1 VKGGEYRSNS
11 RFGKLFFHE
20 NWQNRFMS
28 AFRLGAKSIIINK
41 MLKRLTITNLAII
54 ENIDVTFRE
63 GFTVLTGETGAGKSL
78 VIDSLS
84 LLLGARAS
92 SELIRSGEDSA
103 NIRGLFE
110 LHNPQLDAI
119 LSQLSIEDPDG
130 SILIERTI
138 GKNKSSIKVNG
149 VSTSLT
155 DLNRIAKYLADI
167 HNQFDFE
174 KILNP
179 ENYLEIIDGFSYELT
194 SSYKKE
200 YNDKLI
206 AYKAQKADYESLL
219 EKKKKIDES
228 RDFYEYQLKE
238 LKAADLKE
246 GEEEQIASEISL
258 LHNYDKIYSLSQEA
272 NSILHEDFLDK
283 LYELNQFLSKLSEYQ
298 KQYQEVHDKLDDRYY
313 ELKDTF
319 SELKKNLED
328 IDYDPSHL
336 NDLEQ
341 RDADLSSLKRKYKK
355 SIAELIAYRDELEP
369 LMGENSDFENSIAE
383 KKKEMD
389 LAFQACYEKGS
400 ELTVLR
406 KKIAKSIE
414 KELENSMKDL
424 LLKARFQVSFLP
436 VDPQS
441 GDLVLKENGL
451 DEVDFLIE
459 TNVGEGLRSLSKV
472 ISGGEASRIMLA
484 FKAVFIKANKI
495 STVIFD
501 EIDTGISG
509 ETAQAVA
516 RKIHEISL
524 TSQVIAITHMPQV
537 ASLSDHHILIA
548 KEVKG
553 NRTFAH
559 MKELTLE
566 EKIRQVA
573 YLISGG
579 DVTEKQLDYAKEMV
593 LSKRN

>member
-1 VKGGEYRSNS
+1 
-11 RFGKLFFHE
+11 
-20 NWQNRFMS
+20 
-28 AFRLGAKSIIINK
+28 
-41 MLKRLTITNLAII
+41 MLQRLTITNFAII
-54 ENIDVTFRE
+54 ENIDVSFKE

-92 SELIRSGEDSA
+92 SELIRAGEDNA
-103 NIRGLFE
+103 TVKGIFI
-110 LHNPQLDAI
+110 LHSPQLDAI
-119 LSQLSIEDPDG
+119 LSSLNIPTLDG
-130 SILIERTI
+130 QIVIERVI
-138 GKNKSSIKVNG
+138 GKTRSSIKVNN
-149 VSTSLT
+149 VSVSLN

-179 ENYLEIIDGFSYELT
+179 ENYLEIIDGFSYDLT
-194 SSYKKE
+194 ASYKKDYSALLVSYKE
-200 YNDKLI
+200 KKA
-206 AYKAQKADYESLL
+206 AYQSLL
-219 EKKKKIDES
+219 DKKAKLDES

-238 LKAADLKE
+238 LKAAALEE
-246 GEEEQIASEISL
+246 GEEEKIASEISL
-258 LHNYDKIYSLSQEA
+258 LNNYDKIYSLAQEA
-272 NSILHEDFLDK
+272 NAIIHEDFLDR
-283 LYELNQFLSKLSEYQ
+283 LYELNKIFQKLSDYQ
-298 KQYQEVHDKLDDRYY
+298 AQYKEAHDKLDDSYY
-313 ELKDTF
+313 QINDILET
-319 SELKKNLED
+319 LKKQLEN

-336 NDLEQ
+336 NELQE
-341 RDADLSSLKRKYKK
+341 RDADLAALKRKYKK
-355 SIAELIAYRDELEP
+355 SIPELIAYRDELENSV
-369 LMGENSDFENSIAE
+369 GSNSDLDGAIKE
-383 KKKEMD
+383 KKQAMED
-389 LAFQACYEKGS
+389 AFQACLQKGN
-400 ELTVLR
+400 ELTTIR

-414 KELENSMKDL
+414 KELESNMKDL
-424 LLKARFQVSFLP
+424 LLKADFQVAFLP
-436 VDPQS
+436 ASPAI
-441 GDLVLKENGL
+441 GDAILKENGL

-516 RKIHEISL
+516 KKIHDISL
-524 TSQVIAITHMPQV
+524 SSQVIAITHMPQV

-553 NRTFAH
+553 NRTYAH
-559 MKELTLE
+559 MKELTLD

-579 DVTEKQLDYAKEMV
+579 NVTEKQLDYAKEMV

>member
-1 VKGGEYRSNS
+1 
-11 RFGKLFFHE
+11 
-20 NWQNRFMS
+20 
-28 AFRLGAKSIIINK
+28 
-41 MLKRLTITNLAII
+41 MLERLTITNFAII
-54 ENIDVTFRE
+54 ENIDVTFKE

-92 SELIRSGEDSA
+92 SELIRAGEDNA
-103 NIRGLFE
+103 TIKGTFV
-110 LHNPQLDAI
+110 LHSPQLDAI
-119 LSQLSIEDPDG
+119 LSGLNIPTLDG
-130 SILIERTI
+130 RIQIERLV
-138 GKNKSSIKVNG
+138 GKTRSSIKVNN
-149 VSTSLT
+149 VAISLN

-179 ENYLEIIDGFSYELT
+179 ENYLEIIDGFSYDLT
-194 SSYKKE
+194 NSYKKDYGE
-200 YNDKLI
+200 LLA
-206 AYKAQKADYESLL
+206 AYKAKKADYQSLL
-219 EKKKKIDES
+219 DKKAKLDES

-238 LKAADLKE
+238 LKAAALEE
-246 GEEEQIASEISL
+246 GEEDKIASEISL
-258 LHNYDKIYSLSQEA
+258 LTNYDKIYSLAQEA
-272 NSILHEDFLDK
+272 NAIIHEDFLDR
-283 LYELNQFLSKLSEYQ
+283 LYELNKILQKLSEYQ
-298 KQYQEVHDKLDDRYY
+298 AQYKEAHDKLDDSYY
-313 ELKDTF
+313 AINDILET
-319 SELKKNLED
+319 LKKQLEN
-328 IDYDPSHL
+328 IDYDPSRL
-336 NDLEQ
+336 NELQE

-355 SIAELIAYRDELEP
+355 SLPELIAYRDELENNI
-369 LMGENSDFENSIAE
+369 GENADLEGALKE
-383 KKKEMD
+383 KKQAMED
-389 LAFQACYEKGS
+389 AFQACLQKGN

-414 KELENSMKDL
+414 KELENNMKDL
-424 LLKARFQVSFLP
+424 LLKADFQVSFLSP
-436 VDPQS
+436 SPDA
-441 GDLVLKENGL
+441 GDNILKENGL

-524 TSQVIAITHMPQV
+524 SSQVIAITHMPQV
-537 ASLSDHHILIA
+537 ASLSDHHILIS

-553 NRTFAH
+553 QRTYAH

-579 DVTEKQLDYAKEMV
+579 NVTEKQLDYAKEMV

>member
-1 VKGGEYRSNS
+1 
-11 RFGKLFFHE
+11 
-20 NWQNRFMS
+20 MS